1 LIKNIMASQEVWEF
15 YGNPPKEKE
24 NAKEK
29 NPTG

>member
-1 LIKNIMASQEVWEF
+1 MASQEVWEF